1 MPSVKAT
8 IPARAEFV
16 KVLRGVVSSVAARM
30 QFGFEEIED
39 LRLAV
44 DEACAHLLA
53 AAPAPDRIHLTVKAS
68 DGSIDVVARRDT
80 VPEAWPPDGARRTLA
95 WRVLSAL
102 TDEARFE
109 DDGDGAAISFRKGSD
124 HVVSDETVR

>member
-1 MPSVKAT
+1 MANVRAT

-16 KVLRGVVSSVAARM
+16 KVLRGVVSSVAARLR
-30 QFGFEEIED
+30 FDFETIED

-53 AAPAPDRIHLTVKAS
+53 AAPSPERIELEVHFAN
-68 DGSIDVVARRDT
+68 GSLDVLARRDS
-80 VPEAWPPDGARRTLA
+80 VPEQWPPEGARRTLA
-95 WRVLSAL
+95 WRVLTAL

-109 DDGDGAAISFRKGSD
+109 DAPAGAAIRFRKRYD
-124 HVVSDETVR
+124 RETEGE